1 MTPLG
6 SFTTRLGSTFLLVS
20 TLACFLLGGCAGKP
34 AAQGTA
40 PLVFG
45 LLPTESSTNAERRWT
60 PLLSHLE
67 AKTGRPVKALKVVD
81 YAALVEAL
89 RFGKADLAYLGP
101 KAYVLARERAG
112 VEPLAQEVPLEGQPS
127 YHGLIVAKADSAASS
142 VDDLKGGTFAFVDPN
157 STSGYLVPLVHFI
170 EDRKVEPAAFFSEVR
185 YAGSHQAVLLQVRLG
200 HVDAGATNDLDLAR
214 AIQGGDIKAN
224 ELKTLWT
231 SDPIPGSPI
240 VARKGMDEAL
250 LNTLRSALVD
260 YDDADGLARMQSRG
274 FIAVTDATYEPVR
287 RLERV
292 KDSRSDP

>member
-1 MTPLG
+1 MSRIALLLLA
-6 SFTTRLGSTFLLVS
+6 TTL
-20 TLACFLLGGCAGKP
+20 LACGSSSSQAG
-34 AAQGTA
+34 ADALDSEE

-60 PLLSHLE
+60 PLLEHLE
-67 AKTGRPVKALKVVD
+67 TVTGRTVKPLKVVD

-112 VEPLAQEVPLEGQPS
+112 VEPLAQEVRMDGSAS
-127 YHGLIVAKADSAASS
+127 YHGLIVAKASHEATGLAS
-142 VDDLKGGTFAFVDPN
+142 LKGRTFAFVDPN

-170 EDRKVEPAAFFSEVR
+170 EELKVEPEAYFKEVR

-214 AIQGGDIKAN
+214 AIEGGDINAG

-231 SDPIPGSPI
+231 SEPIPGSPI
-240 VARKGMDEAL
+240 VARKGMHPEL
-250 LNTLRSALVD
+250 VTQLRTALVA
-260 YDDADGLARMQSRG
+260 YDDAEGLARMQNRG
-274 FIAVTDATYEPVR
+274 FDAVTDATYEPVR

-292 KDSRSDP
+292 KDARKDK